1 MHAGLLCVHSSTSIT
16 PMLLG
21 VKVASAAAL
30 AISDFM
36 CVTIISVNNY
46 IAQHELS
53 PAPVTFM
60 ALLTDPFLRLMN
72 PPSLLSFSWRPS
84 TTKLLL

>member
-21 VKVASAAAL
+21 LKVASAAAL

-36 CVTIISVNNY
+36 CVTIVSVNNY
-46 IAQHELS
+46 IAQHEL
-53 PAPVTFM
+53 
-60 ALLTDPFLRLMN
+60 
-72 PPSLLSFSWRPS
+72 PS
-84 TTKLLL
+84 TGAQLRSHSRLYYLISSFV

>member
-21 VKVASAAAL
+21 LKVASAAAL

-36 CVTIISVNNY
+36 CVTITSMNNY
-46 IAQHELS
+46 IAQHEL
-53 PAPVTFM
+53 
-60 ALLTDPFLRLMN
+60 
-72 PPSLLSFSWRPS
+72 PS
-84 TTKLLL
+84 TGALPRSHSWLY